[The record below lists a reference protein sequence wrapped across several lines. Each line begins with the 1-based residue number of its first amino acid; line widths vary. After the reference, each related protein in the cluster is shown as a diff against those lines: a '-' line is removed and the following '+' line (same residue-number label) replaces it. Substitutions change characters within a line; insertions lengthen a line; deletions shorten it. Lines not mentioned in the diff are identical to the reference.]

1 MRFFLIAL
9 LCLGCFFRLA
19 HLDHKIYWYDEIF
32 TSLRA
37 SGYTEAE
44 VVQHFATSGIVRPAD
59 LQHYQ
64 QPNPERSLADT
75 LYSLATEDNQHPP
88 LYYGLAHY
96 WIRWVGSSVTAMRL
110 LPVLLSLLGLPA
122 AYWLCQELFIK
133 TGAFNSTLPVWL
145 GVALVAISPLQI
157 AYAQEARQYS
167 LWGTLTLA
175 MTAALLRAI
184 RVNTI
189 SIWALYAVTMALS
202 FYTFLLTALTVAGQG
217 FYVFYVWLQ
226 AKSRRIWVAYLGAT
240 LAGTLAFLP
249 WVWVLSHNLA
259 QAQTVTSWVNDTKP
273 IRNLVASWATIAAR
287 TFYDRGKEPLDRM
300 VQLAIL
306 ILIAY
311 AFYDLIRRASQP
323 VWLLIIVMTTAPVLP
338 LILADLALGGVRST
352 AARFFIPALL
362 GLQLAVTY
370 LLSANLL
377 SAKAL
382 QAQSKTQSKTQS
394 PLLNSSKSL
403 FWRWITVALCS
414 ASLYSA
420 FVSFQAPTWWN
431 KTHNA
436 ENLVIQEIINQAARP
451 LLVSD
456 AETADIIALSYRL
469 KPDLALL
476 IRPRCYTCHPQTAD
490 VIQIPNSLSQIAA
503 QYSDVFLFHPRNTAE
518 WQQSVAQQPIKF
530 EPIPNTG
537 EPDKLALWKMV
548 KS

>member
-44 VVQHFATSGIVRPAD
+44 VVQHFTASGIVHPAD

-64 QPNPERSLADT
+64 QPNPERGLADT

-122 AYWLCQELFIK
+122 AYWLCQELLIK

-145 GVALVAISPLQI
+145 GVALVAISPFQI

-167 LWGTLTLA
+167 LWSTLTLA

-184 RVNTI
+184 RVNTV
-189 SIWALYAVTMALS
+189 SNWALYAVTITLS
-202 FYTFLLTALTVAGQG
+202 FYTFLLTALTVAGHG
-217 FYVFYVWLQ
+217 FYVLCVWLQ
-226 AKSRRIWVAYLGAT
+226 AKSRRVWVAYLGAA

-259 QAQTVTSWVNDTKP
+259 QVQTVTSWVNDTKP

-311 AFYDLIRRASQP
+311 AFYDLIRRASQQ
-323 VWLLIIVMTTAPVLP
+323 VWLPILVMTTTPVLP
-338 LILADLALGGVRST
+338 LILADVALGGVRST
-352 AARFFIPALL
+352 AARFFIPTLL

-370 LLSANLL
+370 LLSAKLL
-377 SAKAL
+377 
-382 QAQSKTQSKTQS
+382 QTQFTKTQS
-394 PLLNSSKSL
+394 PMLNSSKSL
-403 FWRWITVALCS
+403 FWRWVTVALCS
-414 ASLYSA
+414 ASVYSA

-436 ENLVIQEIINQAARP
+436 ENLVIQDIVNQAARP

-476 IRPRCYTCHPQTAD
+476 IRPQCYTCQPQAAD
-490 VIQIPNSLSQIAA
+490 VVQIPNSLSQIAA
-503 QYSDVFLFHPRNTAE
+503 RYSDVFLFHPRSRAE

-548 KS
+548 QF